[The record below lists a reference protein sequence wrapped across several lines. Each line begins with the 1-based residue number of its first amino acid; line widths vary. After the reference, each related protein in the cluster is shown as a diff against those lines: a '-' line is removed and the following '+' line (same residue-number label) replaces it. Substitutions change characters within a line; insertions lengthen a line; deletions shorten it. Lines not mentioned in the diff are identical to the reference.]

1 MLFRSGTVQDAV
13 NQANVLVQA
22 LPYMQRYSG
31 RTFVVKY
38 GGAAMVDERLKAQVM
53 QDIVL
58 LRTVGIKPVLVHGGG
73 KEVSE
78 VMQRMGLQPRFAGGL
93 RVTDAQTMEIVEMV
107 LAGTTNKGIVSLI
120 HRAGGKAVGLSGK
133 DGNLLVAR
141 KLTPGGNDIG
151 YVGEV
156 TQVNAEVIEVLAAA
170 GRTVERRDVRTG
182 RPLTEGLNLS
192 EADVTLRLAGT
203 RLYALGA
210 RSVLASPLGF
220 KGWFWPQFAEEDV
233 TYLPEAAMV
242 TRDYL
247 LLPYASSRGAR
258 GAVRVRAF
266 SRAIVRSGEARSESG
281 LLSYEFDLGE
291 PIRIRGWRAAD
302 GGVYYLTFD
311 GRLNW
316 LKGSGGMQQA
326 AG

>member
-1 MLFRSGTVQDAV
+1 VQDAV

-31 RTFVVKY
+31 KTFVVKY

-78 VMQRMGLQPRFAGGL
+78 VMQRMGLQPRFVGGL
-93 RVTDAQTMEIVEMV
+93 RVTDAETMEIVEMV

-120 HRAGGKAVGLSGK
+120 HCAGGKAVGLSGK

-170 GRTVERRDVRTG
+170 GYIPVISSVAIGEDGESYNVNADHAAGAIAAALCAEKLIVLTDVPG
-182 RPLTEGLNLS
+182 
-192 EADVTLRLAGT
+192 
-203 RLYALGA
+203 
-210 RSVLASPLGF
+210 VLANLNDPTSLISEMSVA
-220 KGWFWPQFAEEDV
+220 QAEE
-233 TYLPEAAMV
+233 LLRNGKAESGMAPKLEACITA
-242 TRDYL
+242 L
-247 LLPYASSRGAR
+247 
-258 GAVRVRAF
+258 
-266 SRAIVRSGEARSESG
+266 RSGVQ
-281 LLSYEFDLGE
+281 
-291 PIRIRGWRAAD
+291 RAHII
-302 GGVYYLTFD
+302 D
-311 GRLNW
+311 GRQPHAILMEVFTDHGVGTMI
-316 LKGSGGMQQA
+316 KP
-326 AG
+326 

>member
-1 MLFRSGTVQDAV
+1 VQDAV

-31 RTFVVKY
+31 KTFVVKY

-93 RVTDAQTMEIVEMV
+93 RVTDAETMEIVEMV

-120 HRAGGKAVGLSGK
+120 HCAGGKAVGLSGK

-156 TQVNAEVIEVLAAA
+156 AQVNAEVIEVLAAA
-170 GRTVERRDVRTG
+170 GYIPVISSVAIGEDGESYNVNADHAAGAIAAALCAEKLIVLTDVPG
-182 RPLTEGLNLS
+182 
-192 EADVTLRLAGT
+192 
-203 RLYALGA
+203 
-210 RSVLASPLGF
+210 VLANLNDPTSLISEMSVA
-220 KGWFWPQFAEEDV
+220 QAEE
-233 TYLPEAAMV
+233 LLRNGKAESGMAPKLEACITA
-242 TRDYL
+242 L
-247 LLPYASSRGAR
+247 
-258 GAVRVRAF
+258 
-266 SRAIVRSGEARSESG
+266 RSGVQ
-281 LLSYEFDLGE
+281 
-291 PIRIRGWRAAD
+291 RAHII
-302 GGVYYLTFD
+302 D
-311 GRLNW
+311 GRQPHAILMEVFTDHGVGTMI
-316 LKGSGGMQQA
+316 KP
-326 AG
+326 

>member
-1 MLFRSGTVQDAV
+1 MQDAV

-31 RTFVVKY
+31 KTFVVKY

-93 RVTDAQTMEIVEMV
+93 RVTDAETMEIVEMV

-170 GRTVERRDVRTG
+170 GYIPVISSVAIGEDGESYNVNADHAAGAIAAALCAEKLIVLTDVPG
-182 RPLTEGLNLS
+182 
-192 EADVTLRLAGT
+192 
-203 RLYALGA
+203 
-210 RSVLASPLGF
+210 VLANLNDPTSLISEMSF
-220 KGWFWPQFAEEDV
+220 VQAEE
-233 TYLPEAAMV
+233 
-242 TRDYL
+242 L
-247 LLPYASSRGAR
+247 LRNGKA
-258 GAVRVRAF
+258 
-266 SRAIVRSGEARSESG
+266 ESG
-281 LLSYEFDLGE
+281 MAPKLEACITAL
-291 PIRIRGWRAAD
+291 R
-302 GGVYYLTFD
+302 GGVQRAHIID
-311 GRLNW
+311 GRQPHAILMEVFTDHGVGTMI
-316 LKGSGGMQQA
+316 KP
-326 AG
+326 

>member
-1 MLFRSGTVQDAV
+1 MQDAV

-31 RTFVVKY
+31 KTFVVKY

-93 RVTDAQTMEIVEMV
+93 RVTDAETMEIVEMV
-107 LAGTTNKGIVSLI
+107 LAGTSNKGIVSLI
-120 HRAGGKAVGLSGK
+120 HCAGGKAVGLSGK

-170 GRTVERRDVRTG
+170 GYIPVISSVAIGEDGESYNVNADHAAGAIAAALCAEKLIVLTDVPG
-182 RPLTEGLNLS
+182 
-192 EADVTLRLAGT
+192 
-203 RLYALGA
+203 
-210 RSVLASPLGF
+210 VLANLNDPTSLISEMSVA
-220 KGWFWPQFAEEDV
+220 QAEE
-233 TYLPEAAMV
+233 LLRNGKAESGMAPKLEACITA
-242 TRDYL
+242 L
-247 LLPYASSRGAR
+247 
-258 GAVRVRAF
+258 
-266 SRAIVRSGEARSESG
+266 RSGVQ
-281 LLSYEFDLGE
+281 
-291 PIRIRGWRAAD
+291 RAHII
-302 GGVYYLTFD
+302 D
-311 GRLNW
+311 GRQPHAILMEVFTDHGVGTMI
-316 LKGSGGMQQA
+316 KP
-326 AG
+326 

>member
-1 MLFRSGTVQDAV
+1 VQDAV

-31 RTFVVKY
+31 KTFVVKY

-93 RVTDAQTMEIVEMV
+93 RVTDAETMEIVEMV

-170 GRTVERRDVRTG
+170 GYIPVISSVAIGEDGESYNVNADHAAGAIAAALRAEKLIVLTDVPG
-182 RPLTEGLNLS
+182 
-192 EADVTLRLAGT
+192 
-203 RLYALGA
+203 
-210 RSVLASPLGF
+210 VLANLKDPASLISEMGVA
-220 KGWFWPQFAEEDV
+220 QAEE
-233 TYLPEAAMV
+233 LLRNGKAESGMAPKLEACITA
-242 TRDYL
+242 L
-247 LLPYASSRGAR
+247 
-258 GAVRVRAF
+258 
-266 SRAIVRSGEARSESG
+266 RSGVQ
-281 LLSYEFDLGE
+281 
-291 PIRIRGWRAAD
+291 RAHII
-302 GGVYYLTFD
+302 D
-311 GRLNW
+311 GRQPHAILMEVFTDHGVGTMI
-316 LKGSGGMQQA
+316 KP
-326 AG
+326 

>member
-1 MLFRSGTVQDAV
+1 VQDAV

-170 GRTVERRDVRTG
+170 GYIPVISSVAIGEDGKSYNVNADHAAGAIAAALCAEKLIVLTDVPG
-182 RPLTEGLNLS
+182 
-192 EADVTLRLAGT
+192 
-203 RLYALGA
+203 
-210 RSVLASPLGF
+210 VLANLNDPTSLISEMSVG
-220 KGWFWPQFAEEDV
+220 QAEE
-233 TYLPEAAMV
+233 LLRNGKAESGMAPKLEACITA
-242 TRDYL
+242 L
-247 LLPYASSRGAR
+247 
-258 GAVRVRAF
+258 
-266 SRAIVRSGEARSESG
+266 RSGVQ
-281 LLSYEFDLGE
+281 
-291 PIRIRGWRAAD
+291 RAHII
-302 GGVYYLTFD
+302 D
-311 GRLNW
+311 GRQPHAILMEVFTDHGVGTMI
-316 LKGSGGMQQA
+316 KP
-326 AG
+326 

>member
-1 MLFRSGTVQDAV
+1 MQEAVQ
-13 NQANVLVQA
+13 QANLLVQA

-31 RTFVVKY
+31 KRFVVKY

-93 RVTDAQTMEIVEMV
+93 RITDAETMDIVEMV

-141 KLTPGGNDIG
+141 KLTPEGKDIG

-156 TQVNAEVIEVLAAA
+156 TQVNPELLEVLAEAGYIPVISSVAVGEDGQSYNVNADHAA
-170 GRTVERRDVRTG
+170 GAIAAALRAEKLIVLTDVPG
-182 RPLTEGLNLS
+182 
-192 EADVTLRLAGT
+192 
-203 RLYALGA
+203 
-210 RSVLASPLGF
+210 VLANVNDPSSLISEMSIAE
-220 KGWFWPQFAEEDV
+220 AEE
-233 TYLPEAAMV
+233 
-242 TRDYL
+242 L
-247 LLPYASSRGAR
+247 LRNGKA
-258 GAVRVRAF
+258 
-266 SRAIVRSGEARSESG
+266 ESG
-281 LLSYEFDLGE
+281 MAPKLEACITSL
-291 PIRIRGWRAAD
+291 R
-302 GGVYYLTFD
+302 GGVKRAHIID
-311 GRLNW
+311 GRQPHAILMEVFTDQGVGTMV
-316 LKGSGGMQQA
+316 KP
-326 AG
+326 

>member
-1 MLFRSGTVQDAV
+1 MQDAV

-170 GRTVERRDVRTG
+170 GYIPVISSVAIGEDGKSYNVNADHAAGAIAAALCAEKLIVLTDVPG
-182 RPLTEGLNLS
+182 
-192 EADVTLRLAGT
+192 
-203 RLYALGA
+203 
-210 RSVLASPLGF
+210 VLANLNDPTSLISEMSVG
-220 KGWFWPQFAEEDV
+220 QAEE
-233 TYLPEAAMV
+233 LLRNGKAESGMAPKLEACITA
-242 TRDYL
+242 L
-247 LLPYASSRGAR
+247 
-258 GAVRVRAF
+258 
-266 SRAIVRSGEARSESG
+266 RSGVQ
-281 LLSYEFDLGE
+281 
-291 PIRIRGWRAAD
+291 RAHII
-302 GGVYYLTFD
+302 D
-311 GRLNW
+311 GRQPHAILMEVFTDHGVGTMI
-316 LKGSGGMQQA
+316 KP
-326 AG
+326 

>member
-1 MLFRSGTVQDAV
+1 MQDAV

-31 RTFVVKY
+31 KTFVVKY

-73 KEVSE
+73 REVSE

-93 RVTDAQTMEIVEMV
+93 RVTDAETMEIVEMV

-170 GRTVERRDVRTG
+170 GYIPVISSVAIGEDGESYNVNADHAAGAIAAALRAEKLIVLTDVPG
-182 RPLTEGLNLS
+182 
-192 EADVTLRLAGT
+192 
-203 RLYALGA
+203 
-210 RSVLASPLGF
+210 VLANLNDPTSLISEMGVA
-220 KGWFWPQFAEEDV
+220 QAEE
-233 TYLPEAAMV
+233 LLRNGKAESGMAPKLEACITA
-242 TRDYL
+242 L
-247 LLPYASSRGAR
+247 
-258 GAVRVRAF
+258 
-266 SRAIVRSGEARSESG
+266 RSGVQ
-281 LLSYEFDLGE
+281 
-291 PIRIRGWRAAD
+291 RAHII
-302 GGVYYLTFD
+302 D
-311 GRLNW
+311 GRQPHAILMEVFTDHGVGTMI
-316 LKGSGGMQQA
+316 KP
-326 AG
+326 

>member
-1 MLFRSGTVQDAV
+1 VQEAV
-13 NQANVLVQA
+13 QQANLLVQA

-31 RTFVVKY
+31 KRFVVKY

-93 RVTDAQTMEIVEMV
+93 RITDAETMDIVEMV

-141 KLTPGGNDIG
+141 KLTPEGKDIG

-156 TQVNAEVIEVLAAA
+156 TQVNPELLEVLAEAGYIPVISSVAVGGDGQSYNVNADHAA
-170 GRTVERRDVRTG
+170 GAIAAALKAEKLIVLTDVPG
-182 RPLTEGLNLS
+182 
-192 EADVTLRLAGT
+192 
-203 RLYALGA
+203 
-210 RSVLASPLGF
+210 VLANVNDPSSLISEMSIAE
-220 KGWFWPQFAEEDV
+220 AEE
-233 TYLPEAAMV
+233 
-242 TRDYL
+242 L
-247 LLPYASSRGAR
+247 LRNGKA
-258 GAVRVRAF
+258 
-266 SRAIVRSGEARSESG
+266 ESG
-281 LLSYEFDLGE
+281 MAPKLEACITSL
-291 PIRIRGWRAAD
+291 R
-302 GGVYYLTFD
+302 GGVKRAHIID
-311 GRLNW
+311 GRQPHAILMEVFTDQGVGTMV
-316 LKGSGGMQQA
+316 KP
-326 AG
+326 

>member
-1 MLFRSGTVQDAV
+1 MYNKRRHGGGTVQDAV

-170 GRTVERRDVRTG
+170 GYIPVISSVAIGEDGKSYNVNADHAAGAIAAALCAEKLIVLTDVPG
-182 RPLTEGLNLS
+182 
-192 EADVTLRLAGT
+192 
-203 RLYALGA
+203 
-210 RSVLASPLGF
+210 VLANLNDPTSLISEMSVG
-220 KGWFWPQFAEEDV
+220 QAEE
-233 TYLPEAAMV
+233 LLRNGKAESGMAPKLEACITA
-242 TRDYL
+242 L
-247 LLPYASSRGAR
+247 
-258 GAVRVRAF
+258 
-266 SRAIVRSGEARSESG
+266 RSGVQ
-281 LLSYEFDLGE
+281 
-291 PIRIRGWRAAD
+291 RAHII
-302 GGVYYLTFD
+302 D
-311 GRLNW
+311 GRQPHAILMEVFTDHGVGTMI
-316 LKGSGGMQQA
+316 KP
-326 AG
+326 

>member
-1 MLFRSGTVQDAV
+1 MQDAV

-22 LPYMQRYSG
+22 LPYMQRYG
-31 RTFVVKY
+31 GKTFVVKY

-93 RVTDAQTMEIVEMV
+93 RVTDAETMEIVEMV

-170 GRTVERRDVRTG
+170 GYIPVISSVAIGEDGESYNVNADHAAGAIAAALRAEKLIVLTDVPG
-182 RPLTEGLNLS
+182 
-192 EADVTLRLAGT
+192 
-203 RLYALGA
+203 
-210 RSVLASPLGF
+210 VLANLKDPTSLISEMGVA
-220 KGWFWPQFAEEDV
+220 QAEE
-233 TYLPEAAMV
+233 LLRNGKAESGMAPKLEACITA
-242 TRDYL
+242 L
-247 LLPYASSRGAR
+247 
-258 GAVRVRAF
+258 
-266 SRAIVRSGEARSESG
+266 RSGVQ
-281 LLSYEFDLGE
+281 
-291 PIRIRGWRAAD
+291 RAHII
-302 GGVYYLTFD
+302 D
-311 GRLNW
+311 GRQPHAILMEVFTDHGVGTMI
-316 LKGSGGMQQA
+316 KP
-326 AG
+326 

>member
-1 MLFRSGTVQDAV
+1 VQDAV

-31 RTFVVKY
+31 KTFVVKY

-93 RVTDAQTMEIVEMV
+93 RVTDAETMEIVEMV

-120 HRAGGKAVGLSGK
+120 HCAGGKAVGLSGK

-170 GRTVERRDVRTG
+170 GYIPVISSVAIGEDGESYNVNADHAAGAIAAALCAEKLIVLTDVPG
-182 RPLTEGLNLS
+182 
-192 EADVTLRLAGT
+192 
-203 RLYALGA
+203 
-210 RSVLASPLGF
+210 VLANLKDPTSLISEMSVA
-220 KGWFWPQFAEEDV
+220 QAEE
-233 TYLPEAAMV
+233 LLRNGKAESGMAPKLEACITA
-242 TRDYL
+242 L
-247 LLPYASSRGAR
+247 
-258 GAVRVRAF
+258 
-266 SRAIVRSGEARSESG
+266 RSGVQ
-281 LLSYEFDLGE
+281 
-291 PIRIRGWRAAD
+291 RAHII
-302 GGVYYLTFD
+302 D
-311 GRLNW
+311 GRQPHAILMEVFTDHGVGTMI
-316 LKGSGGMQQA
+316 KP
-326 AG
+326 

>member
-1 MLFRSGTVQDAV
+1 VQDAV

-31 RTFVVKY
+31 KTFVVKY

-93 RVTDAQTMEIVEMV
+93 RVTDAETMEIVEMV

-170 GRTVERRDVRTG
+170 GYIPVISSVAIGEDGESYNVNADHAAGAIAAALRAEKLIVLTDVPG
-182 RPLTEGLNLS
+182 
-192 EADVTLRLAGT
+192 
-203 RLYALGA
+203 
-210 RSVLASPLGF
+210 VLANLKDPTSLISEMGVA
-220 KGWFWPQFAEEDV
+220 QAEE
-233 TYLPEAAMV
+233 LLRNGKAESGMAPKLEACITA
-242 TRDYL
+242 L
-247 LLPYASSRGAR
+247 
-258 GAVRVRAF
+258 
-266 SRAIVRSGEARSESG
+266 RSGVQ
-281 LLSYEFDLGE
+281 
-291 PIRIRGWRAAD
+291 RAHII
-302 GGVYYLTFD
+302 D
-311 GRLNW
+311 GRQPHAILMEVFTDHGVGTMI
-316 LKGSGGMQQA
+316 KP
-326 AG
+326 

>member
-1 MLFRSGTVQDAV
+1 VQDAV

-31 RTFVVKY
+31 KTFVVKY

-78 VMQRMGLQPRFAGGL
+78 VMQRLGLQPRFAGGL
-93 RVTDAQTMEIVEMV
+93 RVTDAETMEIVEMV

-120 HRAGGKAVGLSGK
+120 HCAGGKAVGLSGK

-170 GRTVERRDVRTG
+170 GYIPVISSVAIGEDGESYNVNADHAAGAIAAALCAEKLIVLTDVPG
-182 RPLTEGLNLS
+182 
-192 EADVTLRLAGT
+192 
-203 RLYALGA
+203 
-210 RSVLASPLGF
+210 VLANLNDPTSLISEMSVA
-220 KGWFWPQFAEEDV
+220 QAEE
-233 TYLPEAAMV
+233 LLRNGKAESGMAPKLEACITA
-242 TRDYL
+242 L
-247 LLPYASSRGAR
+247 
-258 GAVRVRAF
+258 
-266 SRAIVRSGEARSESG
+266 RSGVQ
-281 LLSYEFDLGE
+281 
-291 PIRIRGWRAAD
+291 RAHII
-302 GGVYYLTFD
+302 D
-311 GRLNW
+311 GRQPHAILMEVFTDHGVGTMI
-316 LKGSGGMQQA
+316 KP
-326 AG
+326 